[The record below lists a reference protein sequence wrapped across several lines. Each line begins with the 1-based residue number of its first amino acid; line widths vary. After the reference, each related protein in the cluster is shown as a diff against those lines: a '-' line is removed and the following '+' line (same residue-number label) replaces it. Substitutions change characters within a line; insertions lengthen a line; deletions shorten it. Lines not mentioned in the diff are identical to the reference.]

1 MTALHSVL
9 RSSTALTIG
18 FFLLAALLAPLPAR
32 AANFESGLMIG
43 AGLGVGGTLLAQT
56 LANGTGIGMAADAMC
71 DPVIPTCPCGFING
85 PKGPCTVNAGP
96 MANKFKC
103 PPAPNICS
111 DTTAGSLT
119 VGTCVLPNKCLGI
132 STSMGG
138 SSMGLGGS
146 LGGIVGQL
154 LSGILQKL
162 MQPKPP
168 EPPTT
173 PPYPTTPGEL
183 QCSISASVATSTAT
197 STSYA
202 LSWLSNGKSATISPN
217 VVPVVKPGDILD
229 VPYYCITQTNPI
241 VVVPVPAGTP
251 FPKNCVNGSSIPS
264 SGSRQVVAPAL
275 TTFFLT
281 VFGNDGMSNT
291 CSSAQSSQYSNMY
304 GPTNNSISALLGG
317 QTPTS
322 QLLTQL
328 GGPEP
333 TANPVSQ
340 MLTQFQFPTNASAT
354 TTPRP
359 TTTPTNT
366 NKNVF
371 APTTPLTQGIYTQQG
386 GMRPA
391 GATGDIVVL
400 DNGATIIVGT
410 NDPDK
415 NSQTVGFLGTNTF
428 GGENPTGLVG
438 QLCQNRPWASNFL
451 SYVVP
456 ATFFDGLCSW
466 RGYQVGLPIATS
478 TPQVTVTQSEPRPV
492 QVTTPPASTTPVQ
505 TVESKVD
512 VWAVPASVPLGA
524 RTSVFWNTQGVAS
537 CTISSPDGSFN
548 QSTLSG
554 GASTV
559 PLTTAT
565 TYTISCLK
573 ADGSPITDYVTVN
586 IAI

>member
-1 MTALHSVL
+1 MKIGSSLSIAVL
-9 RSSTALTIG
+9 IVIAISPSFASAQAEQLIDLNIQHPICVAWVKQMMATGKATPPPVCTEPSPLGPVTG
-18 FFLLAALLAPLPAR
+18 FCVLQKCKGVSAP
-32 AANFESGLMIG
+32 
-43 AGLGVGGTLLAQT
+43 GLG
-56 LANGTGIGMAADAMC
+56 
-71 DPVIPTCPCGFING
+71 
-85 PKGPCTVNAGP
+85 
-96 MANKFKC
+96 
-103 PPAPNICS
+103 
-111 DTTAGSLT
+111 
-119 VGTCVLPNKCLGI
+119 
-132 STSMGG
+132 GG
-138 SSMGLGGS
+138 SSSLGGS

-154 LSGILQKL
+154 LSGVLQKL

-173 PPYPTTPGEL
+173 PPYPITPGEL
-183 QCSISASVATSTAT
+183 QCSISANVATSTAT

-202 LSWLSNGKSATISPN
+202 LSWLSNGKSAIISPN
-217 VVPVVKPGDILD
+217 VGS
-229 VPYYCITQTNPI
+229 T
-241 VVVPVPAGTP
+241 TP
-251 FPKNCVNGSSIPS
+251 FGSK
-264 SGSRQVVAPAL
+264 QVVAPAL

-281 VFGNDGMSNT
+281 VIGNDGKTNT

-304 GPTNNSISALLGG
+304 GPTNSSVSSLLSG

-328 GGPEP
+328 GGSEP
-333 TANPVSQ
+333 TASPVSQ
-340 MLTQFQFPTNASAT
+340 MLTQFQFPTSASAS

-359 TTTPTNT
+359 TTTPTNA

-371 APTTPLTQGIYTQQG
+371 APTTPLSQGIYTQQG

-391 GATGDIVVL
+391 GATGDIIVL

-438 QLCQNRPWASNFL
+438 QLCQNRPWAGNFL

-456 ATFFDGLCSW
+456 ATFFDGLCAW
-466 RGYQVGLPIATS
+466 RGYQVGVPVATS
-478 TPQVTVTQSEPRPV
+478 TPQVTVTQTPARPV
-492 QVTTPPASTTPVQ
+492 QVKTPAASTTPVQ
-505 TVESKVD
+505 TVEAKVD

-524 RTSVFWNTQGVAS
+524 RTSVFWNTQGVTN